1 MFIIKHKWIF
11 LTISII
17 LVASSLLLVFI
28 KGIKRGID
36 FTGGTEVV
44 IAYRGFTATENG
56 KIDLDFI
63 KENLEKRSEERR
75 VGKECRL

>member
-44 IAYRGFTATENG
+44 IAYRWFYCYRKWKDRFRFYKRKFRK
-56 KIDLDFI
+56 KIIL
-63 KENLEKRSEERR
+63 K
-75 VGKECRL
+75 